1 MKRRLFSDKDGT
13 TFKED
18 VADISEEVKAFFQT
32 IPVRLKKLLPVA
44 ERFVLAF
51 QTLDD
56 ALADG
61 QPADMV
67 IDKILSS
74 IKGDVDERVYEAI
87 KEWLHKFVEFAE
99 DATTFTV
106 DGASKMQ
113 FASAGMEQ
121 VFTDIT
127 KLEADTAI
135 QLACYAHKS

>member
-32 IPVRLKKLLPVA
+32 IPVKLKKLLTTA
-44 ERFVLAF
+44 ERFVIAL

-56 ALADG
+56 AIEEG
-61 QPADMV
+61 QPADIV

-74 IKGDVDERVYEAI
+74 IEGDVDERIYEAI
-87 KEWLHKFVEFAE
+87 KESLHNFV
-99 DATTFTV
+99 DYTTDTLKRWT
-106 DGASKMQ
+106 DGEAKLGYASGGMQ
-113 FASAGMEQ
+113 Q

-127 KLEADTAI
+127 RLEADTAI
-135 QLACYAHKS
+135 QLACYAQKS

>member
-32 IPVRLKKLLPVA
+32 IPVKLKKLLTTA
-44 ERFVLAF
+44 ERFVIAL

-56 ALADG
+56 AIEEG
-61 QPADMV
+61 QPADIV

-74 IKGDVDERVYEAI
+74 IKGDVDERIYEAI
-87 KEWLHKFVEFAE
+87 QEALHDFVAYITTLGQW
-99 DATTFTV
+99 AT
-106 DGASKMQ
+106 GESKMD
-113 FASAGMEQ
+113 FASDGMLQ
-121 VFTDIT
+121 VFPDIT

-135 QLACYAHKS
+135 QLACYAQKS